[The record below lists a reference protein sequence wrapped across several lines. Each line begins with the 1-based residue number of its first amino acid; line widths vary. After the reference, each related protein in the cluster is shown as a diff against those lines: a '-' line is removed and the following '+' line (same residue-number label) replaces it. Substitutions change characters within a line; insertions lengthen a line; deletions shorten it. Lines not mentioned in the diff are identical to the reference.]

1 MTPRTEEI
9 SASRREELTK
19 LFLAQAPTALSLV
32 QNVLDSSLEKAQQVL
47 IVIQQWAAGSLYV
60 ALLGTLG
67 FTIVT
72 IDATERHVDP
82 SAVPHQWSFFVIGG
96 RRVNRRGVGNP

>member
-32 QNVLDSSLEKAQQVL
+32 QNVLDSSLEKAQQVF
-47 IVIQQWAAGSLYV
+47 IGIQQWAAGSLYV
-60 ALLGTLG
+60 ALLGKGL
-67 FTIVT
+67 
-72 IDATERHVDP
+72 
-82 SAVPHQWSFFVIGG
+82 
-96 RRVNRRGVGNP
+96 